1 MRLGLP
7 SLFTKY
13 RLSKHRLCQI
23 GIGLGTLC
31 LASLAF
37 LPHIPKTL
45 DLSVGDIA
53 TKTIYAPYDAFI
65 ETSKDKAKTEQLRR
79 DRMASVPKVFSID
92 TEKNKLILGS
102 IFQFFTN
109 VKLDPS
115 LDSNT
120 PLVKRYQ
127 SVSAIDTLE
136 STVFDIATALL
147 DMGLSDDT
155 LTNLDQLLDPM
166 ITNAAHSDL
175 IKATLIQF
183 LEPNLRYDKTQTE
196 ADIATILNA
205 IQPFSTHYRKSQVIV
220 YEGDRITQQHGAI
233 FTAYNLINQPIPW
246 LRLIGLLAIVFLSF
260 YAISVLLK
268 APVTVPMIIIGILL
282 IIANGLTQISFQLFS
297 INWLYLTPISFLA
310 IAIAL
315 LQSRRVAFLT
325 SILASLTIGLMAPTE
340 GLLLVMYLIG
350 SACVTIAL
358 VNRTGRRITIIKTGY
373 MSSLANCVLLS
384 AAWLMHTPTLS
395 WLFPHLVLVLI
406 SGIVSSML
414 ALSFIPY
421 LEIGFKITTSQTL
434 LDFANLDHPL
444 LKKLMTTTPGTY
456 QHSIMVANLAEAG
469 AEAINANPILARIG
483 AYYHDIGKMKRPLF
497 YSENQGAENPHDRL
511 TPRMSKMIIAA
522 HPKDGV
528 ELAKHHKLP
537 DVLIDFILEHHGT
550 SLVSFFYTQQKND
563 DETTEEFD
571 FRYPGPKP
579 KFKESGIVMLADSI
593 EATLRSM
600 QKLNPSKITETV
612 DRIIKDKIADN
623 QLNECPLTLADIE
636 TVKQAFLNC
645 LTGVYHQRINYDKI
659 TESLNE

>member
-1 MRLGLP
+1 MRLGLLSP
-7 SLFTKY
+7 FIKY

-23 GIGLGTLC
+23 GIGIGTLC
-31 LASLAF
+31 LAGLAF

-92 TEKNKLILGS
+92 TEKNKVILGS

-109 VKLDPS
+109 VKLDPG

-127 SVSAIDTLE
+127 SVAVIDELE

-155 LTNLDQLLDPM
+155 LSNLDQLLDPM

-246 LRLIGLLAIVFLSF
+246 LRFIGLLAVIFLSF
-260 YAISVLLK
+260 YAIKYIIKS
-268 APVTVPMIIIGILL
+268 PVAVPMIIIGILL
-282 IIANGLTQISFQLFS
+282 TIANGLTQIPFQFVS
-297 INWLYLTPISFLA
+297 TNWLYLTPISFLA

-315 LQSRRVAFLT
+315 LHSRRIAFLT
-325 SILASLTIGLMAPTE
+325 SLLASFTIGLMAPNE
-340 GLLLVMYLIG
+340 GLLLVMYLVG

-373 MSSLANCVLLS
+373 ISSLANCVLLS

-528 ELAKHHKLP
+528 ELAKQHKLP
-537 DVLIDFILEHHGT
+537 NVLIDFILEHHGT

-600 QKLNPSKITETV
+600 QKLNPTKITETV
-612 DRIIKDKIADN
+612 DRIIKEKIADN

-636 TVKQAFLNC
+636 TVKHAFLNC

>member
-1 MRLGLP
+1 MQLGFP
-7 SLFTKY
+7 STIIKY
-13 RLSKHRLCQI
+13 RLSKHRLRQI
-23 GIGLGTLC
+23 GIGVGALC

-37 LPHIPKTL
+37 FPHIPKTL
-45 DLSVGDIA
+45 GLSVGDIA
-53 TKTIYAPYDAFI
+53 PKTIYAPYDAFI
-65 ETSKDKAKTEQLRR
+65 ETNKDKAKTERLRR

-92 TEKNKLILGS
+92 TEKNKVVLGN

-127 SVSAIDTLE
+127 TVSAIDALE
-136 STVFDIATALL
+136 TTVFDIATALL
-147 DMGLSDDT
+147 DMGISDDT
-155 LTNLDQLLDPM
+155 LKNLDQLLDPM
-166 ITNAAHSDL
+166 VADTENADL

-196 ADIATILNA
+196 ADIAAILNA

-220 YEGDRITQQHGAI
+220 YEGDRITKQHDAI

-246 LRLIGLLAIVFLSF
+246 LRFVGLFVVLFLGF
-260 YAISVLLK
+260 YAMSHRIK
-268 APVTVPMIIIGILL
+268 ASIAVPMIITGILL
-282 IIANGLTQISFQLFS
+282 LITNGLTQIPFQLAG

-310 IAIAL
+310 IAISL
-315 LQSRRVAFLT
+315 LHSRRIAFLT
-325 SILASLTIGLMAPTE
+325 SILASLVIGLMALSE
-340 GLLLVMYLIG
+340 GLVLVMYLIS

-358 VNRTGRRITIIKTGY
+358 VNLTGRRITIIKTGY

-384 AAWLMHTPTLS
+384 SAWLMHTPELP
-395 WLFPHLVLVLI
+395 WLIPHLGLVAI

-497 YSENQGAENPHDRL
+497 YTENQGGENPHDRL

-528 ELAKHHKLP
+528 ELAKQYKLP
-537 DVLIDFILEHHGT
+537 NILIDFILQHHGT
-550 SLVSFFYTQQKND
+550 SLVSFFYAQQKHD

-579 KFKESGIVMLADSI
+579 NFKESGIVMLADSI

-600 QKLNPSKITETV
+600 QKLNPTKITETV
-612 DRIIKDKIADN
+612 DRIVQDKIADN

-636 TVKQAFLNC
+636 TVKQAFLKC

-659 TESLNE
+659 NETLSE